1 MSQQGLFTQGLSV
14 DDLLQQRNKSATDL
28 QQQLMQNAARGA
40 RDPAKAQAVSFLGS
54 SLGRALGSAVGG
66 EDEIL
71 AKRQAEID
79 AQKTMQ
85 QDYATSSQGTGATQ
99 KALAERL
106 MKAGFYQE
114 AAIVSQNA
122 KATFEEEAAALK
134 LEQDEIAAAA
144 KLKVQK
150 QNNNR
155 LADRVMSVMPKIA
168 ESVRAGDP
176 LAIEAAYEQLK
187 LERNAKKGSDPT
199 AAEQNWERLSTIS
212 QTITNR
218 SKLDPSDPTY
228 LSPAKA
234 EEELRAAKVLF
245 GAGEDSYQKQM
256 GKEQAQT
263 MGQLLT
269 TASTKLEQS
278 EPTKRLIQSS
288 LQLLNSGDLYTG
300 TGSAGYYGLQKVL
313 MAIGAPAD
321 VYGAAA
327 SESFRSNAMS
337 FVLKYISQTKGAISN
352 AEMQKFEAAA
362 MGLGNTEL
370 GNRLILDLASQAVEF
385 EQGES
390 LHMSK
395 WFDAQDGY
403 PTPQAYKAEQ
413 QKWRDDNRFTPKT
426 VGEIAALAAGVA
438 VVDEAG
444 QVTNGMPQGG
454 NALLQLSVD
463 PRFAVPAED

>member
-1 MSQQGLFTQGLSV
+1 MAQQGLFTQGLSV

-28 QQQLMQNAARGA
+28 QQQLMQNAAQGA

-114 AAIVSQNA
+114 AAIVSKNA
-122 KATFEEEAAALK
+122 KTTFAEEAEALK

-187 LERNAKKGSDPT
+187 LERNAKEGSDR
-199 AAEQNWERLSTIS
+199 N
-212 QTITNR
+212 N
-218 SKLDPSDPTY
+218 
-228 LSPAKA
+228 
-234 EEELRAAKVLF
+234 LF
-245 GAGEDSYQKQM
+245 NAG
-256 GKEQAQT
+256 
-263 MGQLLT
+263 
-269 TASTKLEQS
+269 
-278 EPTKRLIQSS
+278 I
-288 LQLLNSGDLYTG
+288 
-300 TGSAGYYGLQKVL
+300 GL
-313 MAIGAPAD
+313 M
-321 VYGAAA
+321 
-327 SESFRSNAMS
+327 F
-337 FVLKYISQTKGAISN
+337 
-352 AEMQKFEAAA
+352 
-362 MGLGNTEL
+362 
-370 GNRLILDLASQAVEF
+370 
-385 EQGES
+385 
-390 LHMSK
+390 
-395 WFDAQDGY
+395 
-403 PTPQAYKAEQ
+403 
-413 QKWRDDNRFTPKT
+413 
-426 VGEIAALAAGVA
+426 
-438 VVDEAG
+438 
-444 QVTNGMPQGG
+444 
-454 NALLQLSVD
+454 
-463 PRFAVPAED
+463 

>member
-1 MSQQGLFTQGLSV
+1 MAYQGLFTQGPSV
-14 DDLLQQRNKSATDL
+14 DDLLEQRNKRATDL
-28 QQQLMQNAARGA
+28 QRQLMTQAGNRA
-40 RDPAKAQAVSFLGS
+40 RDPAKAQAISFLGS
-54 SLGRALGSAVGG
+54 TLGRALGNASGG
-66 EDEIL
+66 ADEQMEQREATI
-71 AKRQAEID
+71 E
-79 AQKTMQ
+79 AQKAMQ
-85 QDYATSSQGTGATQ
+85 QDFATSSQGTGEEQ

-106 MKAGFYQE
+106 FKANFYQE
-114 AAIVSQNA
+114 ASLVAKNA
-122 KATFEEEAAALK
+122 KSTLAEEAAAIK
-134 LEQDEIAAAA
+134 LEQDELAKAD
-144 KLKVQK
+144 KLKLQQK
-150 QNNNR
+150 SNNR
-155 LADRVMSVMPKIA
+155 LADRVMKVMPKIA
-168 ESVRAGDP
+168 ESVREGDP

-187 LERNAKKGSDPT
+187 LERNAKGSDPT
-199 AAEQNWERLSTIS
+199 AAEQNWTALSTLS
-212 QTITNR
+212 KTITNR
-218 SKLDPSDPTY
+218 SQLDPSDPTY

-269 TASTKLEQS
+269 TAATKLEQS

-300 TGSAGYYGLQKVL
+300 AGSQAYLGLQKVL

-327 SESFRSNAMS
+327 GETFRSNAMS
-337 FVLKYISQTKGAISN
+337 FVLKYIAQTKGAISN

-390 LHMSK
+390 LHMGK

-413 QKWRDDNRFTPKT
+413 QVWRDANRFTPKT
-426 VGEIAALAAGVA
+426 VEEIAAEAAGVA
-438 VVDEAG
+438 VVDASG
-444 QVTNGMPQGG
+444 QVTNGMPEGG
-454 NALLQLSVD
+454 NALQKLID
-463 PRFAVPAED
+463 PRVRNL

>member
-1 MSQQGLFTQGLSV
+1 MAQQGLFTQGLSV

-168 ESVRAGDP
+168 ESATFHQP
-176 LAIEAAYEQLK
+176 TLLLKSSSWIMAYPMQV
-187 LERNAKKGSDPT
+187 SS
-199 AAEQNWERLSTIS
+199 QNRS
-212 QTITNR
+212 QSRTWTNR
-218 SKLDPSDPTY
+218 LVFMFGSK
-228 LSPAKA
+228 
-234 EEELRAAKVLF
+234 F
-245 GAGEDSYQKQM
+245 
-256 GKEQAQT
+256 
-263 MGQLLT
+263 
-269 TASTKLEQS
+269 
-278 EPTKRLIQSS
+278 
-288 LQLLNSGDLYTG
+288 
-300 TGSAGYYGLQKVL
+300 
-313 MAIGAPAD
+313 
-321 VYGAAA
+321 
-327 SESFRSNAMS
+327 
-337 FVLKYISQTKGAISN
+337 
-352 AEMQKFEAAA
+352 
-362 MGLGNTEL
+362 
-370 GNRLILDLASQAVEF
+370 
-385 EQGES
+385 S
-390 LHMSK
+390 LHSVRS
-395 WFDAQDGY
+395 
-403 PTPQAYKAEQ
+403 AEGCHSGF
-413 QKWRDDNRFTPKT
+413 RLFMTFVVVLLAFGDVSSFIFSLSSHTTYALHDPNLGPVRFVNLETLT
-426 VGEIAALAAGVA
+426 FRRCEVG
-438 VVDEAG
+438 
-444 QVTNGMPQGG
+444 QGG
-454 NALLQLSVD
+454 FS
-463 PRFAVPAED
+463 

>member
-1 MSQQGLFTQGLSV
+1 MAYQGLFTQGPSV
-14 DDLLQQRNKSATDL
+14 DDLLEQRNKRATDL
-28 QQQLMQNAARGA
+28 QRQLMTQAGNRA
-40 RDPAKAQAVSFLGS
+40 RDPAKAQAISFLGS
-54 SLGRALGSAVGG
+54 TLGRALGNASGG
-66 EDEIL
+66 GDEQMEQREATI
-71 AKRQAEID
+71 E
-79 AQKTMQ
+79 AQKAMQ
-85 QDYATSSQGTGATQ
+85 QDFATSSQGTGEEQ

-106 MKAGFYQE
+106 FKANFYQE
-114 AAIVSQNA
+114 ASLVAKNA
-122 KATFEEEAAALK
+122 KSTLAEEAAAIK
-134 LEQDEIAAAA
+134 LEQDELAKAD
-144 KLKVQK
+144 KLKLQQK
-150 QNNNR
+150 SNNR
-155 LADRVMSVMPKIA
+155 LADRVMKVMPKIA
-168 ESVRAGDP
+168 ESVREGDP

-187 LERNAKKGSDPT
+187 LERNAKGSDPT
-199 AAEQNWERLSTIS
+199 AAEQNWTALSTLS
-212 QTITNR
+212 KTITNR
-218 SKLDPSDPTY
+218 SQLDPSDPTY

-269 TASTKLEQS
+269 TAATKLEQS

-300 TGSAGYYGLQKVL
+300 AGSQAYLGLQKVL

-327 SESFRSNAMS
+327 GETFRSNAMS
-337 FVLKYISQTKGAISN
+337 FVLKYIAQTKGAISN

-390 LHMSK
+390 LHMGK

-413 QKWRDDNRFTPKT
+413 QVWRDANRFIPKT
-426 VGEIAALAAGVA
+426 VEEIAAEAAGVA
-438 VVDEAG
+438 VVDASG
-444 QVTNGMPQGG
+444 QVTNGMPEGG
-454 NALLQLSVD
+454 NALQKLID
-463 PRFAVPAED
+463 PRVRNL